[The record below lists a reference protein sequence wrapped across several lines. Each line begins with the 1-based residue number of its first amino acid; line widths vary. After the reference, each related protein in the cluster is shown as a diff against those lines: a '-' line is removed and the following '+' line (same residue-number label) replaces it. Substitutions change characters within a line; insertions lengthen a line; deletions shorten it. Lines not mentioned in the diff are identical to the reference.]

1 LCSVV
6 YRFDFAI
13 RFVPARVIF
22 PDQNRMSS
30 SITILGGNQALGYEF
45 ETRLARLKAED
56 LINELFDEVE
66 QNASSPE
73 VLAAEL
79 LAFDTTSD
87 LFEPLD
93 GWEQPD
99 LPSLTQDDCL
109 AVSFVPYSHND
120 QPFTDAFSSTQ
131 HLTAAAAAT
140 ETKNSSESCSKTGIN
155 YRVLF
160 GMACV
165 SLAGVGAVTLSLIHQ
180 LYWSKPAATV
190 VTAPVSTPQVDP
202 ATVQFAQYLERAFE
216 SANRQAAAQ
225 PTPTVVSAAPTTETR
240 RSASG
245 QPVER
250 IYVPV
255 YQPQTPQAR
264 TVPASVAGAPRAT
277 GLPLPPPPQARVPA
291 RLPSAVQGYVPN
303 RPSRPSTRLARPP
316 LTTAVVPAPATS
328 APESTVIGVM
338 ELGDRS
344 VAMIELNG
352 ATQRVSVG
360 QTLDSGW
367 QLMQIADQKV
377 IMQRGGEVRALTV
390 GQKF

>member
-1 LCSVV
+1 
-6 YRFDFAI
+6 
-13 RFVPARVIF
+13 
-22 PDQNRMSS
+22 MSS
-30 SITILGGNQALGYEF
+30 SITILGGTQALGYEF

-99 LPSLTQDDCL
+99 LPSLKEDDCL

-120 QPFTDAFSSTQ
+120 QPFTDAFTSTQ
-131 HLTAAAAAT
+131 DLTAAAATVAT
-140 ETKNSSESCSKTGIN
+140 ETKTDIN
-155 YRVLF
+155 YRLLF

-165 SLAGVGAVTLSLIHQ
+165 ALAGVGAVALSLINQ
-180 LYWSKPAATV
+180 IYWSKPAATV
-190 VTAPVSTPQVDP
+190 VTTPVSTPQVDP

-216 SANRQAAAQ
+216 SANRQAAVQ
-225 PTPTVVSAAPTTETR
+225 PTPSVVSAVPVTETR

-264 TVPASVAGAPRAT
+264 TAPSSVAGAPRAT

-303 RPSRPSTRLARPP
+303 RPSRPSTRLNRPP

-344 VAMIELNG
+344 MAMIELNG

-367 QLMQIADQKV
+367 QLMQVADQKV

>member
-1 LCSVV
+1 
-6 YRFDFAI
+6 
-13 RFVPARVIF
+13 
-22 PDQNRMSS
+22 MSS

-99 LPSLTQDDCL
+99 LPSLTEDDCL

-120 QPFTDAFSSTQ
+120 QPFTDAFTSTQ
-131 HLTAAAAAT
+131 HLTAAAATVAT
-140 ETKNSSESCSKTGIN
+140 ETKTGSEARPKTGIN

-180 LYWSKPAATV
+180 IYWSKPAATV

-216 SANRQAAAQ
+216 SANRQAAVQ
-225 PTPTVVSAAPTTETR
+225 PTPTVVSAVPATETR
-240 RSASG
+240 RLASG

-255 YQPQTPQAR
+255 YQPQSPQAR
-264 TVPASVAGAPRAT
+264 TAPSSVA

-303 RPSRPSTRLARPP
+303 RPSRPSARLNRPP

-344 VAMIELNG
+344 MAMIELNG

-367 QLMQIADQKV
+367 QLMQVADQKV